1 MVEYNKVNVKLS
13 NSELNNLKTS
23 AKKWSGVT
31 LGMNVKTFVGSNL
44 PHELL
49 LKLIQNVKLRNA
61 FENNKLINIKLP
73 KTQIAKMN

>member
-23 AKKWSGVT
+23 SKKWSGVT

-61 FENNKLINIKLP
+61 FENNKLINIKLS

>member
-13 NSELNNLKTS
+13 NSQLNNLKTS
-23 AKKWSGVT
+23 AKKWSGVP

-44 PHELL
+44 LHELL

-61 FENNKLINIKLP
+61 FENNKIINIKLS